1 MPTRRE
7 RIAFLEQH
15 LSEARKLQL
24 KRVLALRTRRFT
36 VVLENVYHPEN
47 ANAVLRTAECV
58 GLQEVHLIQEKFAW
72 KYNRNIA
79 RGAGKWL
86 EIHESDKGV
95 ELLARL
101 QARGF
106 ALVVTSAAPGSLPP
120 EELPLDRPIALI
132 FGNESVGVTAA
143 AEAMAD
149 YKVHIPMQG
158 FTESFNIA
166 VSSGI
171 LLYGLAHRIRTN
183 ADYNWQ
189 LSPDEQDEMY
199 EEWLKKA
206 IKFSG
211 PLLEKLG

>member
-1 MPTRRE
+1 MLTQRQ
-7 RIAFLEQH
+7 RIELLEQH
-15 LSEARKLQL
+15 LSETRRLQL
-24 KRVLALRTRRFT
+24 KRVLALRTRRLT
-36 VVLENVYHPEN
+36 VVLENIYHPEN

-58 GLQEVHLIQEKFAW
+58 GLQEVHLIQEKFAY

-86 EIHESDKGV
+86 EIHESDKGL
-95 ELLARL
+95 ELLLGL
-101 QARGF
+101 QKRGF
-106 ALVVTSAAPGSLPP
+106 ALVVTSAAPGSLSP

-132 FGNESVGVTAA
+132 FGNESVGVTPA
-143 AEAMAD
+143 AEALAD
-149 YKVHIPMQG
+149 YRVHIPMQG

-171 LLYGLAHRIRTN
+171 LLYGLAHRIRSGTSQS
-183 ADYNWQ
+183 WM
-189 LSPDEQDEMY
+189 LSPDEQEALY